1 MITPCMVRP
10 YLLKTDKFLGG
21 NQMKNS
27 NKLEIIY
34 FSEIDTNAAKAFSE
48 IHNVPLERN
57 LGDISKVKVSELTH
71 PVDVLFGGP
80 PCVNFS
86 TAGNLSGSCWVCSC
100 GHSFDPLTLDS
111 VEDVV
116 CPKCGSTELDKTASS
131 LMVYW
136 FSIFQSTRPKFAIFE
151 NVANLLS
158 KRFIGSFNLFAEKVK
173 SCGYDVY
180 YQKMNS
186 KDYGIPQNRE
196 RVIFVAIRHDINNG
210 KFRFPDKIQDGKT
223 INDLLDENSYLFSN
237 TESNVLVDDAI
248 TPYIRANIMRELDD
262 IIQSDKNIYR
272 PKCTSGWN
280 DHQIGIKY
288 APALRASN
296 PNTIVLQTI
305 DTPAGKKYYIK
316 RLTPREAYRFMG
328 FSDKDYEKAASVCP
342 KTALYRQ
349 AGNSIV
355 VDVAYLVL
363 KELYKAMPYLFEE
376 VKTISLFSGIGA
388 LELALKKVI
397 DEANSPALKGGDLL
411 E

>member
-1 MITPCMVRP
+1 M
-10 YLLKTDKFLGG
+10 
-21 NQMKNS
+21 NNS
-27 NKLEIIY
+27 NNCVILY
-34 FSEIDTNAAKAFSE
+34 FSEKDPHAAKGFSA
-48 IHNVPLERN
+48 ILNVSLEKN
-57 LGDISKVKVSELTH
+57 LGDISKIKVSELTE
-71 PVDVLFGGP
+71 PVDALFGGP

-86 TAGNLSGSCWVCSC
+86 SAGNLSGSCWVCSC

-111 VEDVV
+111 VEDAV

-131 LMVYW
+131 FMVYW

-186 KDYGIPQNRE
+186 KDYGVPQNRD
-196 RVIFVAIRHDINNG
+196 RVIFVAIRRDVNNG
-210 KFRFPDKIQDGKT
+210 KFHFPEKLRDRKSVNYYLED
-223 INDLLDENSYLFSN
+223 NSHLFN
-237 TESNVLVDDAI
+237 NIDNNVLVDDAI

-305 DTPAGKKYYIK
+305 DTPNGKKYYIK

-328 FSDKDYEKAASVCP
+328 FSDEDYEKAASVCP

-355 VDVAYLVL
+355 VDVAYLVI

-376 VKTISLFSGIGA
+376 VKTISLFAGIGA
-388 LELALKKVI
+388 LEVALKRVI
-397 DEANSPALKGGDLL
+397 DEANALALEGGDLDD
-411 E
+411 

>member
-1 MITPCMVRP
+1 M
-10 YLLKTDKFLGG
+10 
-21 NQMKNS
+21 NNS
-27 NKLEIIY
+27 NNCVILY
-34 FSEIDTNAAKAFSE
+34 FSEKDPHAAKGFSA
-48 IHNVPLERN
+48 ILNVSLEKN
-57 LGDISKVKVSELTH
+57 LGDISKIKVSELTE
-71 PVDVLFGGP
+71 PVDALFGGP

-86 TAGNLSGSCWVCSC
+86 SAGNLSGSCWVCSC

-111 VEDVV
+111 VEDAV

-131 LMVYW
+131 FMVYW

-186 KDYGIPQNRE
+186 KDYGVPQNRD
-196 RVIFVAIRHDINNG
+196 RVIFVAIRRDVNNG
-210 KFRFPDKIQDGKT
+210 KFHFPEKLRDRKSVNYYLED
-223 INDLLDENSYLFSN
+223 NSHLFN
-237 TESNVLVDDAI
+237 NIDNNVLVDDAI

-305 DTPAGKKYYIK
+305 DTPNGKKYYIK

-328 FSDKDYEKAASVCP
+328 FSDEDYEKAASVCP

-363 KELYKAMPYLFEE
+363 KELCKAMPYLFEE